1 MLIVFPGLARTSVSF
16 VAQRV
21 VVTVSRTATATQGF
35 LAVLVL
41 SFAGFGFSSE
51 VFAQAAPPVR
61 AVKVVQGDT
70 LEALAARY
78 GVSVQDLMRLNTI
91 TRPEELQIG
100 QSLKL
105 PPLKGLAQV
114 RTGDTLAVL
123 AARHRTTVAELQK
136 LNPGLNPD
144 QLKVGAWLKLPATP
158 AGAKATP
165 TATATAT
172 AKPAPKP
179 TATATVA
186 AKPTA
191 TPKPPV
197 PASPPAAKPP
207 AAPAAP
213 PSPMPPQPGEAVR
226 WRFYG
231 NTLVDW
237 GGWKLHP
244 GGVRVSLVQPTQAEV
259 GPVRS
264 QATAVAVHCSSLRQ
278 AWLIN
283 GAWGPWAVP
292 ESRSVPQQI
301 VLDLC
306 ANVSD
311 PTAPAVPPPSAP

>member
-1 MLIVFPGLARTSVSF
+1 VGI
-16 VAQRV
+16 
-21 VVTVSRTATATQGF
+21 VSRTAAATQGF
-35 LAVLVL
+35 LAVLVF
-41 SFAGFGFSSE
+41 SCAGFGLSSE
-51 VFAQAAPPVR
+51 AFAQAAPPGR

-78 GVSVQDLMRLNTI
+78 GVSLQDLMRLNAI

-105 PPLKGLAQV
+105 PPSKGLVQV

-136 LNPGLNPD
+136 LNPGLKPD
-144 QLKVGAWLKLPATP
+144 HLKVGVWLKLPAAP
-158 AGAKATP
+158 AGAKAIPAATV

-172 AKPAPKP
+172 SKPAPKP
-179 TATATVA
+179 TAT
-186 AKPTA
+186 
-191 TPKPPV
+191 PKPPG
-197 PASPPAAKPP
+197 PGSPPALK
-207 AAPAAP
+207 APAAP
-213 PSPMPPQPGEAVR
+213 TAPPSPVPPQPGEAVR

-259 GPVRS
+259 GPIRA

-283 GAWGPWAVP
+283 GAWGPWVVP
-292 ESRSVPQQI
+292 EGRSVAQQI

-311 PTAPAVPPPSAP
+311 PTAPVVPPPAAP

>member
-1 MLIVFPGLARTSVSF
+1 VAIVSLK
-16 VAQRV
+16 
-21 VVTVSRTATATQGF
+21 VVTTKGF
-35 LAVLVL
+35 LVALAL
-41 SFAGFGFSSE
+41 CCAGFCFSPE
-51 VFAQAAPPVR
+51 AFAQVAPPVR
-61 AVKVVQGDT
+61 SVRVVQGDT

-78 GVSVQDLMRLNTI
+78 GVSVQELMRLNKI

-105 PPLKGLAQV
+105 PASKGLVQV

-123 AARHRTTVAELQK
+123 AGRHRTTVAELQK
-136 LNPGLNPD
+136 ANPGVKPD
-144 QLKVGAWLKLPATP
+144 QLTVGAWLKLPPAPAAT
-158 AGAKATP
+158 
-165 TATATAT
+165 T

-179 TATATVA
+179 
-186 AKPTA
+186 
-191 TPKPPV
+191 
-197 PASPPAAKPP
+197 SPAAKPP
-207 AAPAAP
+207 AAPTSPPAVKAPP
-213 PSPMPPQPGEAVR
+213 PSPLPPKPAEAVR
-226 WRFYG
+226 WKFYG

-244 GGVRVSLVQPTQAEV
+244 GGVRVSLVQPTPAEV
-259 GPVRS
+259 GPIRA

-283 GAWGPWAVP
+283 GAWEPWAVP
-292 ESRSVPQQI
+292 EGRSVAQQI

>member
-1 MLIVFPGLARTSVSF
+1 M
-16 VAQRV
+16 
-21 VVTVSRTATATQGF
+21 ATKGF
-35 LAVLVL
+35 LVALVL
-41 SFAGFGFSSE
+41 SFAGFGPNPDA
-51 VFAQAAPPVR
+51 FAQVAPPVR
-61 AVKVVQGDT
+61 SVLVAQGDT

-78 GVSVQDLMRLNTI
+78 GVSVQELMRLNKI
-91 TRPEELQIG
+91 TRPDELQIG

-105 PPLKGLAQV
+105 PASKGLVQV

-123 AARHRTTVAELQK
+123 AARHRTTVTELQK
-136 LNPGLNPD
+136 ANPGVKPD
-144 QLKVGAWLKLPATP
+144 QLKVGTWLKLPPVAP
-158 AGAKATP
+158 LAKAKP
-165 TATATAT
+165 TATSTSPAS
-172 AKPAPKP
+172 AKPAPK
-179 TATATVA
+179 
-186 AKPTA
+186 
-191 TPKPPV
+191 TPAPA
-197 PASPPAAKPP
+197 PASPPSLK
-207 AAPAAP
+207 APAPTAP
-213 PSPMPPQPGEAVR
+213 PSPPQPQPGEAVR

-259 GPVRS
+259 GPVRA

>member
-1 MLIVFPGLARTSVSF
+1 MK
-16 VAQRV
+16 
-21 VVTVSRTATATQGF
+21 GF
-35 LAVLVL
+35 LAALVL
-41 SFAGFGFSSE
+41 CSAGFGFSPE
-51 VFAQAAPPVR
+51 AFAQSAAPVR
-61 AVKVVQGDT
+61 SVKVVQGDT

-105 PPLKGLAQV
+105 PPSKGLVQV

-136 LNPGLNPD
+136 ANPGVKPD
-144 QLKVGAWLKLPATP
+144 QLKVGAWLKLPARP
-158 AGAKATP
+158 PVAKAKP
-165 TATATAT
+165 TATAAAN

-179 TATATVA
+179 TATVA
-186 AKPTA
+186 AKPTVA
-191 TPKPPV
+191 PKPTV
-197 PASPPAAKPP
+197 AVKPP
-207 AAPAAP
+207 TPAGPPPVKAPAPTAP
-213 PSPMPPQPGEAVR
+213 PSPVPPQPAEAVR

-259 GPVRS
+259 GPIRA

-283 GAWGPWAVP
+283 GAWGPWEVP
-292 ESRSVPQQI
+292 EGRSVAQQI

>member
-1 MLIVFPGLARTSVSF
+1 MGS
-16 VAQRV
+16 
-21 VVTVSRTATATQGF
+21 VSRTAAVTKGF
-35 LAVLVL
+35 LAALVL
-41 SFAGFGFSSE
+41 SFTGIGPSSDA
-51 VFAQAAPPVR
+51 FAQAAPPVR
-61 AVKVVQGDT
+61 SVKVVQGDT

-105 PPLKGLAQV
+105 PPSKGLVQV

-123 AARHRTTVAELQK
+123 ASRHRTTVAELQK
-136 LNPGLNPD
+136 VNPGVKPD
-144 QLKVGAWLKLPATP
+144 QLKVGAWLKLPAAP
-158 AGAKATP
+158 PVAKAKP
-165 TATATAT
+165 TATAT
-172 AKPAPKP
+172 AKPAAKP

-191 TPKPPV
+191 TAKPPA
-197 PASPPAAKPP
+197 PASPPVVK
-207 AAPAAP
+207 APAPTAP
-213 PSPMPPQPGEAVR
+213 PSPVPPQPGEAVR

-244 GGVRVSLVQPTQAEV
+244 GGVRVSLVQPNQAEV
-259 GPVRS
+259 GPIRA
-264 QATAVAVHCSSLRQ
+264 QATAVAVHCGSLRQ

-283 GAWGPWAVP
+283 GAWDPWTVP
-292 ESRSVPQQI
+292 ESRSVAQQI

>member
-1 MLIVFPGLARTSVSF
+1 M
-16 VAQRV
+16 
-21 VVTVSRTATATQGF
+21 ATQGF
-35 LAVLVL
+35 LAILVL
-41 SFAGFGFSSE
+41 FFAGFGLSSE
-51 VFAQAAPPVR
+51 VLAQAASPVR
-61 AVKVVQGDT
+61 SVKVVQGDT

-78 GVSVQDLMRLNTI
+78 GVSVQDLMRLNAI

-105 PPLKGLAQV
+105 PPSKGLVQV

-136 LNPGLNPD
+136 LNPGLKPD
-144 QLKVGAWLKLPATP
+144 QLKLGAWLKLPAAP
-158 AGAKATP
+158 AGKATP
-165 TATATAT
+165 TATATPT

-179 TATATVA
+179 TATPKPA
-186 AKPTA
+186 ATA

-197 PASPPAAKPP
+197 PASPPAVK
-207 AAPAAP
+207 APAPSAP
-213 PSPMPPQPGEAVR
+213 PSPGPPQPGEAVR

-244 GGVRVSLVQPTQAEV
+244 GGVRVSLVQPTPAEV
-259 GPVRS
+259 GSIRA
-264 QATAVAVHCSSLRQ
+264 QATAVAVHCSTLRQ

-283 GAWGPWAVP
+283 GAWGPWVVP
-292 ESRSVPQQI
+292 EGRSVAQQI
-301 VLDLC
+301 ALDLC

-311 PTAPAVPPPSAP
+311 PTGPAVPPPSAP

>member
-1 MLIVFPGLARTSVSF
+1 
-16 VAQRV
+16 V

-51 VFAQAAPPVR
+51 AFAQAAPPVR
-61 AVKVVQGDT
+61 AVKVLQGDT

-105 PPLKGLAQV
+105 PPSKGLAQV

-136 LNPGLNPD
+136 LNPGLKPD
-144 QLKVGAWLKLPATP
+144 QLKVGVWLKLPAAP
-158 AGAKATP
+158 AGAKAIPAATV

-172 AKPAPKP
+172 SKPAPKP
-179 TATATVA
+179 TAT
-186 AKPTA
+186 
-191 TPKPPV
+191 PKPPG
-197 PASPPAAKPP
+197 PGSPPALK
-207 AAPAAP
+207 APAAP
-213 PSPMPPQPGEAVR
+213 TAPPSPVPPQPGEAVR

-259 GPVRS
+259 GPIRA

-283 GAWGPWAVP
+283 GAWGPWVVP
-292 ESRSVPQQI
+292 EGRSVAQQI

-311 PTAPAVPPPSAP
+311 PTAPAVPPPAAP

>member
-1 MLIVFPGLARTSVSF
+1 M
-16 VAQRV
+16 
-21 VVTVSRTATATQGF
+21 ATQGF
-35 LAVLVL
+35 LAILVL
-41 SFAGFGFSSE
+41 FFAGFGLSSE
-51 VFAQAAPPVR
+51 VLAQAASPVR
-61 AVKVVQGDT
+61 SVKVVQGDT

-78 GVSVQDLMRLNTI
+78 GVSVQDLMRLNAI

-105 PPLKGLAQV
+105 PPSKGLVQV

-136 LNPGLNPD
+136 LNPGLKPD
-144 QLKVGAWLKLPATP
+144 QLKVGAWLKLPAAP
-158 AGAKATP
+158 AGAKAAPAT
-165 TATATAT
+165 TATAT

-179 TATATVA
+179 TATATP
-186 AKPTA
+186 KPTA
-191 TPKPPV
+191 ATTLKPPV
-197 PASPPAAKPP
+197 PGSPPAVK
-207 AAPAAP
+207 APAAP
-213 PSPMPPQPGEAVR
+213 TAPPSPVPPKPGEAVR

-244 GGVRVSLVQPTQAEV
+244 GGVRVSLVQPTPAEV
-259 GPVRS
+259 GPIRA

-283 GAWGPWAVP
+283 GAWGPWVVP
-292 ESRSVPQQI
+292 EGRSVAQQI

-311 PTAPAVPPPSAP
+311 PTAPAVPPPAAP

>member
-1 MLIVFPGLARTSVSF
+1 MLRPGLARNSGSF
-16 VAQRV
+16 VVQRV
-21 VVTVSRTATATQGF
+21 VAIVSQKVVTAKGF
-35 LAVLVL
+35 LIALAL
-41 SFAGFGFSSE
+41 CSAGFGFTPE
-51 VFAQAAPPVR
+51 AFAQTAPPVR
-61 AVKVVQGDT
+61 SVRVVQGDT

-78 GVSVQDLMRLNTI
+78 GVSVQELMRLNKI

-105 PPLKGLAQV
+105 PAVKGLVQV

-136 LNPGLNPD
+136 ANPGVKPD
-144 QLKVGAWLKLPATP
+144 QLTVGAWLKLPPAPAATT
-158 AGAKATP
+158 AKA
-165 TATATAT
+165 A
-172 AKPAPKP
+172 AKPA
-179 TATATVA
+179 
-186 AKPTA
+186 
-191 TPKPPV
+191 
-197 PASPPAAKPP
+197 PAAKPP
-207 AAPAAP
+207 APASPPAVKAP
-213 PSPMPPQPGEAVR
+213 PLPPKPAEAVR

-259 GPVRS
+259 GPIRA

-283 GAWGPWAVP
+283 GAWEPWAVP
-292 ESRSVPQQI
+292 EGRSVAQQI

>member
-1 MLIVFPGLARTSVSF
+1 M
-16 VAQRV
+16 
-21 VVTVSRTATATQGF
+21 SRTAAATQGF
-35 LAVLVL
+35 LAALVL
-41 SFAGFGFSSE
+41 SFAGFCLNSAA
-51 VFAQAAPPVR
+51 FAQAAPPVR
-61 AVKVVQGDT
+61 SVKVVQGDT

-91 TRPEELQIG
+91 SRPDELQIG
-100 QSLKL
+100 QTLKL
-105 PPLKGLAQV
+105 PASKGLVQV

-136 LNPGLNPD
+136 ANPGVKPA
-144 QLKVGAWLKLPATP
+144 QLKVGAWLKLPAP
-158 AGAKATP
+158 PPLAKAKP
-165 TATATAT
+165 TATATTT

-179 TATATVA
+179 SAP
-186 AKPTA
+186 AKPPA
-191 TPKPPV
+191 
-197 PASPPAAKPP
+197 PASPPAVK
-207 AAPAAP
+207 APAPSAP
-213 PSPMPPQPGEAVR
+213 PSPVPPQPGGEAVR

-259 GPVRS
+259 GPIRAR
-264 QATAVAVHCSSLRQ
+264 ATAVAVHCSSLRQ

-283 GAWGPWAVP
+283 GAWEPWVVP
-292 ESRSVPQQI
+292 EGRSVAQQI

>member
-1 MLIVFPGLARTSVSF
+1 MA
-16 VAQRV
+16 
-21 VVTVSRTATATQGF
+21 
-35 LAVLVL
+35 
-41 SFAGFGFSSE
+41 
-51 VFAQAAPPVR
+51 FAQAAPPARSVR
-61 AVKVVQGDT
+61 VVQGDT

-78 GVSVQDLMRLNTI
+78 GVSVQELMRLNKI

-105 PPLKGLAQV
+105 PPSKGLVQV

-136 LNPGLNPD
+136 ANPGVKPD
-144 QLKVGAWLKLPATP
+144 QLTLGAWLKLPPVPAPAKTTP
-158 AGAKATP
+158 P
-165 TATATAT
+165 ATAAAT
-172 AKPAPKP
+172 AKPQAP
-179 TATATVA
+179 A
-186 AKPTA
+186 AKSAAAPA
-191 TPKPPV
+191 
-197 PASPPAAKPP
+197 PASPPAVK
-207 AAPAAP
+207 APAPNPP
-213 PSPMPPQPGEAVR
+213 PSPQPPRPGEAVR

-259 GPVRS
+259 GPIRA
-264 QATAVAVHCSSLRQ
+264 QATAVAVHCGSLRQ

-283 GAWGPWAVP
+283 GAWEPWAVP
-292 ESRSVPQQI
+292 VGRSVGQQI

-311 PTAPAVPPPSAP
+311 PTGPAIAPPSAP